1 MAESKKKV
9 SNRLLITQQ
18 EMVLI
23 KNSEEVK
30 NVVLYGN
37 LFDCLDRYKKLS
49 NKDLE
54 QNLAFDQKARVVLLD
69 FQNKKNMMDNIMKE
83 WYSSKEFD
91 VADTKLN
98 CQLCGRDNRYI
109 FYIHNKLNNNDLHI
123 GSDCVTKFPSITGI
137 QQERTKLSQL
147 KQNQARQKR
156 KVEFEVLEGE
166 NLGFLSVAEE
176 QFKNFKV
183 MLPLE
188 LHNRIKDTLYQ
199 MNLIKT
205 SYTKSGGNLQ
215 EAYEK
220 YAGLRSV
227 MVGLL
232 EQAEKHQESSGNCL
246 LACDKDSAN
255 WLFTSHP
262 KVWEEVAR
270 NNGIFSE
277 ETLKKMYYPK
287 FFERMLPEIRKH
299 IGDIDIKIRNVN
311 GNNVVFSIKN
321 KRYYYPVIFSM
332 PIKKFMESVGCLC
345 LTDQSYSFTREV
357 LQNISIE
364 NTRRNFDAV
373 CNSILSIMRKNG
385 YDFVIEEKTEQVYL
399 KKLPYQTGNK
409 WSSHTRQVDAM
420 YKKLNINIF
429 LSTMSPY
436 LLQEEDVFERAFK
449 GVIRKLE
456 GGSTWLTQQDKDR
469 NEQIAREARGMQKQR
484 EFIAY

>member
-1 MAESKKKV
+1 MEESKKKV

-18 EMVLI
+18 ETVLI

-30 NVVLYGN
+30 NADIYGN
-37 LFDCLDRYKKLS
+37 LFDCLDKYKKLS

-109 FYIHNKLNNNDLHI
+109 FYIHNRLNNNDLHI

-147 KQNQARQKR
+147 KQNQTRQKR

-166 NLGFLSVAEE
+166 NLGFLEEAEVE
-176 QFKNFKV
+176 FKNFSV
-183 MLPLE
+183 MLPLD
-188 LHNRIKDTLYQ
+188 LYNSLKDTLYQ

-205 SYTKSGGNLQ
+205 SYAKSGGNLL
-215 EAYEK
+215 EAFKK
-220 YAGLRSV
+220 YTDLKNV
-227 MVGLL
+227 MIELL
-232 EQAEKHQESSGNCL
+232 QQAQKHQESIRNCL
-246 LACDKDSAN
+246 LACDKDSAD
-255 WLFTSHP
+255 WLLTTHP
-262 KVWEEVAR
+262 KVWEEVAK
-270 NNGIFSE
+270 NQGLFNE
-277 ETLKKMYYPK
+277 TTLKKMYYPK
-287 FFERMLPEIRKH
+287 FFVSMLPEIKKH
-299 IGDIDIKIRNVN
+299 IGDADIKIRNVN

-321 KRYYYPVIFSM
+321 KRYYYSVMFSM
-332 PIKKFMESVGCLC
+332 SIKKFMERVGCFC
-345 LTDQSYSFTREV
+345 LTNPNYFFTREE
-357 LQNISIE
+357 LQDISIE

-373 CNSILSIMRKNG
+373 YNSISSIMRKKG

-399 KKLPYQTGNK
+399 KKLPYQAGNK
-409 WSSHTRQVDAM
+409 WSSQTRQVDAM
-420 YKKLNINIF
+420 YKKLNVNVF
-429 LSTMSPY
+429 LLTMSSF
-436 LLQEEDVFERAFK
+436 LLQEECVFEKQFNT
-449 GVIRKLE
+449 VIRKLE
-456 GGSTWLTQQDKDR
+456 GGSTWLTQREKDI

>member
-1 MAESKKKV
+1 MEESKKKIT
-9 SNRLLITQQ
+9 NRLLITQQ

-30 NVVLYGN
+30 NVDIYGN
-37 LFDCLDRYKKLS
+37 LFDGLDKYIKLS
-49 NKDLE
+49 KKDLE
-54 QNLAFDQKARVVLLD
+54 HNLTFDKKARVILVD
-69 FQNKKNMMDNIMKE
+69 FQNKKTMMENIMKE
-83 WYSSKEFD
+83 WYSAKEFD
-91 VADTKLN
+91 VADAKLN

-123 GSDCVTKFPSITGI
+123 GSDCVTKFPSITGV
-137 QQERTKLSQL
+137 QQERKKLSQL
-147 KQNQARQKR
+147 KQNQAKQKR
-156 KVEFEVLEGE
+156 KVEFEVLEEGK
-166 NLGFLSVAEE
+166 LGFLEAAEA
-176 QFKNFKV
+176 QFKNFNV
-183 MLPLE
+183 MLPFE
-188 LHNRIKDTLYQ
+188 LHNRMQDTLYQ
-199 MNLIKT
+199 MNSIKT
-205 SYTKSGGNLQ
+205 SYVKSGGNLH
-215 EAYEK
+215 ESFEK

-227 MVGLL
+227 MVELL
-232 EQAEKHQESSGNCL
+232 KQAEKHQESIGKNL

-255 WLFTSHP
+255 WLLSTHP

-270 NNGIFSE
+270 NDGIFCD

-299 IGDIDIKIRNVN
+299 IGDIDIIIKNVN
-311 GNNVVFSIKN
+311 GNKVVFSIKN

-332 PIKKFMESVGCLC
+332 PIKKFMESVGSSC
-345 LTDQSYSFTREV
+345 LTDQSYSFTREC

-373 CNSILSIMRKNG
+373 CNSILPIMRKNG

-409 WSSHTRQVDAM
+409 WSGHTRQVNAM

-436 LLQEEDVFERAFK
+436 LLQEEEVFERAFK
-449 GVIRKLE
+449 VVIRKLE

-469 NEQIAREARGMQKQR
+469 NEQIAREARGMQKQK